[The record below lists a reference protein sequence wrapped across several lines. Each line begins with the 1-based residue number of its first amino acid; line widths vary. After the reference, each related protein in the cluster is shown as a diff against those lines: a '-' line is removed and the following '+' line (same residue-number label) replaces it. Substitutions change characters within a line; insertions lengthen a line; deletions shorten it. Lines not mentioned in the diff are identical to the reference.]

1 MISLSQRA
9 VLAVVSVVAALTAA
23 VPTATADDLL
33 YSVKIGGLWHDTPG
47 LWSGFQAENDAVDIN
62 VEAQLAMAYAMPWG
76 GTMRPVFG
84 GTINTE
90 GDTSHAYIDARWQ
103 IDGPSGLFF
112 GLGLGAAVHDGEI
125 GGPGADPSK
134 KWLGS
139 RVLFHIPA
147 EVGVHLDAHNDL
159 SVYFEHTSNAYTQTY
174 NEGMDRI
181 GIRYGYRF

>member
-76 GTMRPVFG
+76 GSIRPVIG
-84 GTINTE
+84 GTINTQ

-125 GGPGADPSK
+125 GGISADPSK

-147 EVGVHLDAHNDL
+147 EVGLRAWRRSDVRNRPVSDEA
-159 SVYFEHTSNAYTQTY
+159 V
-174 NEGMDRI
+174 
-181 GIRYGYRF
+181 